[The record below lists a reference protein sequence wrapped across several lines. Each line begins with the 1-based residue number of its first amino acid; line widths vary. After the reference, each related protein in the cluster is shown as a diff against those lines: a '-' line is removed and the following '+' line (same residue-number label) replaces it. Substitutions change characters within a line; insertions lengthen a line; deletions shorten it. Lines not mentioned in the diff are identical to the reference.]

1 MRNLFF
7 YGSLRDMELLETV
20 LGHGLSASVMQQATL
35 EGHAVYWA
43 AGRSFP
49 VLVAAPAAQAQG
61 VLVKD
66 LSQADMARLDFYEG
80 GFDFDLRS
88 CKVTSMDG
96 KTEMAEVYFPA
107 SGRWQP
113 GASWSLSDWRA
124 QWGDI
129 SLQAARE
136 AMIYFGRIPAQEL
149 ARRFPAIRSR
159 AQSYVR
165 GVADLRAP
173 TLGRAMTRADVTVL
187 AQDIP
192 YSNFFALEETDL
204 QFCRFD
210 GTRAN
215 PVSRAVF
222 TGFDAAIVLPYDP
235 VCDCVVLVEQFR
247 IGPYARGARH
257 PWTLEP
263 VAGHVDLG
271 ETAETAARRE
281 VEEET
286 GIVLRGLELISRSYP
301 SPGCSSEYYH
311 IFLGLCD
318 LSAVRDG
325 IGGLASEEEDIR
337 RHIISFERL
346 MELVDNGEAEN
357 GPLVLVALWLA
368 RQRDRLR
375 STSG

>member
-1 MRNLFF
+1 
-7 YGSLRDMELLETV
+7 
-20 LGHGLSASVMQQATL
+20 
-35 EGHAVYWA
+35 
-43 AGRSFP
+43 
-49 VLVAAPAAQAQG
+49 
-61 VLVKD
+61 
-66 LSQADMARLDFYEG
+66 
-80 GFDFDLRS
+80 
-88 CKVTSMDG
+88 
-96 KTEMAEVYFPA
+96 
-107 SGRWQP
+107 
-113 GASWSLSDWRA
+113 
-124 QWGDI
+124 
-129 SLQAARE
+129 
-136 AMIYFGRIPAQEL
+136 
-149 ARRFPAIRSR
+149 
-159 AQSYVR
+159 
-165 GVADLRAP
+165 
-173 TLGRAMTRADVTVL
+173 
-187 AQDIP
+187 
-192 YSNFFALEETDL
+192 
-204 QFCRFD
+204 
-210 GTRAN
+210 
-215 PVSRAVF
+215 
-222 TGFDAAIVLPYDP
+222 